1 MKILYV
7 RISTLD
13 QKTDRQKVN
22 AAEYDMVIEDII
34 SGAVPFQERVGGK
47 RILQLLEQNVVDE
60 VSVWQIDRIGRD
72 IRDIINTLHLFTSKK
87 VCVHFINQ
95 GLKTLDCEGNENP
108 ISKMVINLLGIIAE
122 MERGI
127 KTLANCLIDLYSTP
141 CLLHEFHALTI
152 MVIASRFYMILQF
165 KKGADRQRNL
175 EDLKLQVEE
184 QKPLP
189 QETFTQLINNILN
202 M

>member
-1 MKILYV
+1 MV
-7 RISTLD
+7 
-13 QKTDRQKVN
+13 VN
-22 AAEYDMVIEDII
+22 WLSNGYHYTEFMDTI
-34 SGAVPFQERVGGK
+34 
-47 RILQLLEQNVVDE
+47 NN
-60 VSVWQIDRIGRD
+60 
-72 IRDIINTLHLFTSKK
+72 IINSTSMDKLSSIK
-87 VCVHFINQ
+87 EITIPRLQRMRHRTYYIRNTQ
-95 GLKTLDCEGNENP
+95 PEL
-108 ISKMVINLLGIIAE
+108 SK
-122 MERGI
+122 GI
-127 KTLANCLIDLYSTP
+127 KTIADCLIDLYSTP
-141 CLLHEFHALTI
+141 CLLHEFHVLTI

>member
-1 MKILYV
+1 MRRVEPWHHTVKLYHY
-7 RISTLD
+7 
-13 QKTDRQKVN
+13 TDFMDTIN
-22 AAEYDMVIEDII
+22 
-34 SGAVPFQERVGGK
+34 
-47 RILQLLEQNVVDE
+47 N
-60 VSVWQIDRIGRD
+60 
-72 IRDIINTLHLFTSKK
+72 IINSTSMDDLPSIREITIPRLQRMR
-87 VCVHFINQ
+87 H
-95 GLKTLDCEGNENP
+95 KTYYIRNTQPEL
-108 ISKMVINLLGIIAE
+108 S
-122 MERGI
+122 RGI
-127 KTLANCLIDLYSTP
+127 KIIADCLIDLYSTP
-141 CLLHEFHALTI
+141 CLLHEFHVLTI

>member
-1 MKILYV
+1 MRRVEPWHHTVKLYHYTEFMDT
-7 RISTLD
+7 I
-13 QKTDRQKVN
+13 N
-22 AAEYDMVIEDII
+22 
-34 SGAVPFQERVGGK
+34 
-47 RILQLLEQNVVDE
+47 N
-60 VSVWQIDRIGRD
+60 
-72 IRDIINTLHLFTSKK
+72 IINSTSMDELSSIREITIPRLQRMR
-87 VCVHFINQ
+87 HRTYYIRNTQ
-95 GLKTLDCEGNENP
+95 PEL
-108 ISKMVINLLGIIAE
+108 S
-122 MERGI
+122 RGI
-127 KTLANCLIDLYSTP
+127 KIIADCLIDLYSTP

>member
-1 MKILYV
+1 MRRVEPWHHTVKLYHYTEFMDT
-7 RISTLD
+7 I
-13 QKTDRQKVN
+13 N
-22 AAEYDMVIEDII
+22 
-34 SGAVPFQERVGGK
+34 
-47 RILQLLEQNVVDE
+47 N
-60 VSVWQIDRIGRD
+60 
-72 IRDIINTLHLFTSKK
+72 IINSTSMDELSSIREITIPRLQRMR
-87 VCVHFINQ
+87 HRTYYIRNTQ
-95 GLKTLDCEGNENP
+95 PEL
-108 ISKMVINLLGIIAE
+108 S
-122 MERGI
+122 RGI
-127 KTLANCLIDLYSTP
+127 KTIADCLIDLYSTP
-141 CLLHEFHALTI
+141 CLLHEFHVLTI

>member
-1 MKILYV
+1 MRRVEPWHHTVKLYHYTEFMDTINHIIESTSMDE
-7 RISTLD
+7 ISSIREITIP
-13 QKTDRQKVN
+13 R
-22 AAEYDMVIEDII
+22 
-34 SGAVPFQERVGGK
+34 
-47 RILQLLEQNVVDE
+47 LQ
-60 VSVWQIDRIGRD
+60 RMRHRTYY
-72 IRDIINTLHLFTSKK
+72 IRNTQPELS
-87 VCVHFINQ
+87 
-95 GLKTLDCEGNENP
+95 
-108 ISKMVINLLGIIAE
+108 
-122 MERGI
+122 RGI
-127 KTLANCLIDLYSTP
+127 KIIADCLIDLYSTP
-141 CLLHEFHALTI
+141 CLLHEFHVLTI

>member
-1 MKILYV
+1 MRRVEPWHHTVKLYHYTEFMDTINHIIQSTSMDE
-7 RISTLD
+7 ISSIREITIP
-13 QKTDRQKVN
+13 R
-22 AAEYDMVIEDII
+22 
-34 SGAVPFQERVGGK
+34 
-47 RILQLLEQNVVDE
+47 LQ
-60 VSVWQIDRIGRD
+60 RMRHRTYY
-72 IRDIINTLHLFTSKK
+72 IRNTQPELS
-87 VCVHFINQ
+87 
-95 GLKTLDCEGNENP
+95 
-108 ISKMVINLLGIIAE
+108 
-122 MERGI
+122 RGI
-127 KTLANCLIDLYSTP
+127 KIIADCLIDLYSTP
-141 CLLHEFHALTI
+141 CLLHEFHVLTI